1 VAEWFSL
8 EDAGRNDHQM
18 LYRPLRQAAALGFV
32 AIAVAV
38 VVPVLW
44 VAATSHAFAASTAC
58 RPQVTAVAIR
68 YCGRATARLSLFPGV
83 VFRNGTC
90 SLHSGGLSPT
100 LSLKLGTR
108 SLKNPFQAGGNNSGL
123 AYFDLS
129 VVGPLNNPTGGG
141 VIVFFKGKH
150 FYGSGVSFEGNTRTG
165 RFVVQGI
172 RARGSQGRATGSY
185 RC

>member
-1 VAEWFSL
+1 MWRNGLVSKTQAATIIMRNRSL
-8 EDAGRNDHQM
+8 T
-18 LYRPLRQAAALGFV
+18 QAAALV
-32 AIAVAV
+32 PIAVAV
-38 VVPVLW
+38 VVSVLW
-44 VAATSHAFAASTAC
+44 GATSHAFAASKAC
-58 RPQVTAVAIR
+58 TPQVTAVAIR

-90 SLHSGGLSPT
+90 NLHSGGLSPT

-108 SLKNPFQAGGNNSGL
+108 SLKNPFQLGGNNSGL
-123 AYFDLS
+123 AYFELS

-150 FYGSGVSFEGNTRTG
+150 FYGSGVSFEGNTHTG
-165 RFVVQGI
+165 RFVIQGI
-172 RARGSQGRATGSY
+172 RARGSHGRATGSY